1 MSKTIKFK
9 KGYDIKIIGT
19 PKTTVH
25 SNFKAK
31 THAVKPTDF
40 IGISPIPKLTVDVGD
55 RVKAGDTLFY
65 DKKRPEILYTA
76 PVSGEVVEI
85 KRGAKRSLA
94 AVVILADE
102 KMSYKLFNPVRI
114 SSASRNEIVKFLMET
129 GCWPFIRQRP
139 YNVIANPDEQPKNIF
154 ISGFK
159 TAPLAPDT
167 TFLMKG
173 QEGAFSAGVS
183 VLKKLTK
190 GKVYLSL
197 SNKQDS
203 QSFSQAKDATIN
215 HFSGPHPAGNVGVH
229 IHHIAPINKGDV
241 VWTLD
246 PQDVILIGKLFN
258 TGKYDTER
266 LVALGGTPVSQPQYY
281 KTYLGASIK
290 NMVANNLNKDHVRF
304 VSGDILTGEKI
315 AADGHVGA
323 FHQQVTVVEEGD
335 HYEFLG
341 WLKPSYARPSVSRT
355 FMSFMKPNKEYDVN
369 TNTHGEHRAFVV
381 TGAYEKVIPMD
392 VLPMQLLK
400 AILYRDFE
408 LMEGLG
414 IYEVVEEDLAL
425 CEFICPSKTDMQEI
439 LREGLDY
446 MREQA

>member
-1 MSKTIKFK
+1 MSKTIKLK

-19 PKTTVH
+19 PKKTVH
-25 SNFKAK
+25 SNFKAT

-40 IGISPIPKLTVDVGD
+40 IGISPIPKLTVNVGD

-65 DKKRPEILYTA
+65 DKKKPEILYTA
-76 PVSGEVVEI
+76 PVSGEIVEI
-85 KRGAKRSLA
+85 KRGEKRSLA
-94 AVVILADE
+94 EVVILADE
-102 KMSYKLFNPVRI
+102 KISYKLFNPIRI
-114 SSASRNEIVKFLMET
+114 SSASRGEIVKFLLET

-159 TAPLAPDT
+159 TAPLAPDLGFT
-167 TFLMKG
+167 LQG
-173 QEGAFSAGVS
+173 QAAAFSAGVS
-183 VLKKLTK
+183 ILKKLTK
-190 GKVYLSL
+190 GKVYLGL
-197 SNKQDS
+197 NPKQDDKVFA
-203 QSFSQAKDATIN
+203 QSKETEVTYFD
-215 HFSGPHPAGNVGVH
+215 GPHPAGNVGVH
-229 IHHIAPINKGDV
+229 IHHTAPINKGDV
-241 VWTLD
+241 VWTID
-246 PQDVILIGKLFN
+246 PQDVILIGRTVN
-258 TGKYDTER
+258 TGKYDTSR

-290 NMVANNLNKDHVRF
+290 NMVANNLTKDHVRF
-304 VSGDILTGEKI
+304 ISGDILTGDKI
-315 AADGHVGA
+315 ATDGHVGA

-335 HYEFLG
+335 NYEFLG
-341 WLKPSYARPSVSRT
+341 WLMPSYARPSVSRT

-369 TNTHGEHRAFVV
+369 TNTHGEHRGFVV
-381 TGAYEKVIPMD
+381 TGAYEKVTPMD

-400 AILYRDFE
+400 SILYRDFE

-425 CEFICPSKTDMQEI
+425 CEFICPSKTDVQEI